1 MLFVRSGKEYSA
13 ILSGGRVIK
22 FEDEREAR
30 GVQAEYDEIMVIL
43 GKRLPESDGEVVMEI
58 CEPQPKRS
66 RAEIKARKIA
76 RAKKKVRISVDTDTE
91 YFCITHKEPAKK
103 KALA

>member
-1 MLFVRSGKEYSA
+1 MLFVRSCNKYSA

-66 RAEIKARKIA
+66 RAEQKARKQA
-76 RAKKKVRISVDTDTE
+76 RAKKKVKFTVHAESE
-91 YFCITHKEPAKK
+91 YFCIESKE